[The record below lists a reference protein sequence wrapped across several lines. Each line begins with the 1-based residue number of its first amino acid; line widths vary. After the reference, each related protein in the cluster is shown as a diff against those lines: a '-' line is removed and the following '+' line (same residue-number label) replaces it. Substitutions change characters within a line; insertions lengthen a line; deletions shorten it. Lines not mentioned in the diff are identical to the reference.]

1 MTGSIVGPLPLCVI
15 GGGSIGLRHA
25 QQAMVSEAVSL
36 TAVVEPGPDRRAEL
50 QAMGL
55 PAVATLEDAPS
66 TTRAAVVATPT
77 PDHLASG
84 VAVIQRGWA
93 ALVEKP
99 ITQTIED
106 GTRLCEL
113 AEAHGIPLVTGHHR
127 RCHPFVS
134 EARALQGRIG
144 DLAGINGMWSLRK
157 HDTYYDVL
165 WRRTKGSGP
174 ILTNLSHEIDL
185 LRFFA
190 GEIVEVSAMTA
201 NARRGLEIEDTA
213 AITFRFASGALG
225 TFMISDAGASP
236 WAFEAASGENPAIAF
251 SGQDAMRIVGT
262 TGAFGFPS
270 LELWQ
275 GGEGA
280 EIDWR
285 NPLKSTPGPDLPVV
299 DPIREQL
306 ARFAHVAKGGEDPL
320 LATGRD
326 GLATLAVTEAV
337 LRSAESGRVEKV

>member
-1 MTGSIVGPLPLCVI
+1 MAAAVPICVI

-25 QQAMVSEAVSL
+25 EQAIECDAVSL
-36 TAVVEPGPDRRAEL
+36 SAVVEPGAARREEL

-55 PAVATLEDAPS
+55 PAVATLDDVPDG
-66 TTRAAVVATPT
+66 TRAAVVATPT
-77 PDHLASG
+77 PDHVVSG
-84 VAVIQRGWA
+84 LAVIERSWA

-99 ITQTIED
+99 ITQTIEE
-106 GTRLCEL
+106 GTLLCEA
-113 AEAHGIPLVTGHHR
+113 AETRGVPLVTGHHR

-134 EARALQGRIG
+134 EARAMQDRIG
-144 DLAGINGMWSLRK
+144 DLVGVNGLWSLRK
-157 HDTYYDVL
+157 HDTYYDVP
-165 WRRTKGSGP
+165 WRRQKGAGP

-190 GEIVEVSAMTA
+190 GEVVEVSAMTA

-213 AITFRFASGALG
+213 AIAFRFANGALG
-225 TFMISDAGASP
+225 TFLISDAGASP

-251 SGQDAMRIVGT
+251 SGEDAMRIVGT
-262 TGAFGFPS
+262 KGAFGFPS
-270 LELWQ
+270 LDLWQ
-275 GGEGA
+275 GGAGKDT
-280 EIDWR
+280 DWR
-285 NPLKSTPGPDLPVV
+285 NPMQVTKGPNLPVV

-306 ARFAHVAKGGEDPL
+306 ARFARVADGGEEPL

-337 LRSAESGRVEKV
+337 LKSAESGRVESI